1 MAEQHWIPASY
12 HSSEWAAVLQE
23 KYSSVNFPLDAPDE
37 ARFLRSPPSS
47 PPQSDWSPPNG
58 CTSKKHQEVDQLCS
72 RITGTGLVGAD
83 LAVSYLREKYRKN
96 NSIFTIKQAA
106 YVVLSFLQFLDKTGA
121 NIFSTTRQD
130 ICAFVE
136 HEQDRGLK
144 ANSVI
149 ASLRSVYTFLI
160 FLVEREILSQAILS
174 KKICLKSPDSL
185 PRAIPSEH
193 VALLLSAT
201 GTPRNHALILL
212 LLRTGLRI
220 GELLNVKISD
230 IVLPERKILIYLAEK
245 NDQGRVVYFS
255 SDADAALREWLKRR
269 DQHKDYLFYSPRS
282 EKISYAAARKAFVQ
296 ILKRAELSHY
306 GYSLHCL
313 RHTFAT
319 DMLNA
324 GLRIEVLQQILGH
337 QSIEMTLRYARLSD
351 ATRENEY
358 LRAMAVI
365 EKGGQN
371 ASHRIS
377 TQLQAVFEE
386 KKLFT
391 SHRKKL
397 SA

>member
-1 MAEQHWIPASY
+1 M
-12 HSSEWAAVLQE
+12 
-23 KYSSVNFPLDAPDE
+23 
-37 ARFLRSPPSS
+37 
-47 PPQSDWSPPNG
+47 
-58 CTSKKHQEVDQLCS
+58 
-72 RITGTGLVGAD
+72 
-83 LAVSYLREKYRKN
+83 
-96 NSIFTIKQAA
+96 
-106 YVVLSFLQFLDKTGA
+106 
-121 NIFSTTRQD
+121 
-130 ICAFVE
+130 
-136 HEQDRGLK
+136 
-144 ANSVI
+144 
-149 ASLRSVYTFLI
+149 YTFLI
-160 FLVEREILSQAILS
+160 FLVERKILPLAILS
-174 KKICLKSPDSL
+174 KKIRLKSPDSL

-193 VALLLSAT
+193 VAFLLSVT
-201 GTPRNHALILL
+201 GNPRNHALVLL

-245 NDQGRVVYFS
+245 NDHGHVVYFS
-255 SDADAALREWLKRR
+255 SDADSALREWLKRR
-269 DQHKDYLFYSPRS
+269 DQQKDYLFYSPRS

-337 QSIEMTLRYARLSD
+337 QLIEMTLRYARLSD
-351 ATRENEY
+351 VTRENEY
-358 LRAMAVI
+358 LRAMTVI

-391 SHRKKL
+391 SHHKKL